1 MRATI
6 KQNKMARSASNALL
20 QGFSGKLGPGLV
32 VKQYKNKIV
41 ITAKPEPF
49 NKRRKKTDLQKLKYG
64 WFAEAVAYA
73 KSVIRDPKKKAAWQK
88 KLEPGKLVYHAA
100 IQEYL
105 KKKEGYMIKRWE
117 D

>member
-1 MRATI
+1 
-6 KQNKMARSASNALL
+6 MARSASNAIL
-20 QGFSGKLGPGLV
+20 QGFSGKLGPGMV

-41 ITAKPEPF
+41 ITAMPQFAK
-49 NKRRKKTDLQKLKYG
+49 RKKTKLQKLKYG

-88 KLEPGKLVYHAA
+88 KLPPGKLVYHAA

-105 KKKEGYMIKRWE
+105 KKKEGYSVKRK
-117 D
+117 